1 MSTLERVDYA
11 DGEVALTG
19 WLARPASTPRAAVVV
34 FPTIMNVTP
43 FVVAK
48 AQALAEEG
56 YLALIAD
63 FYGTP
68 VADFPASMKLAGALR
83 ADVDRYRAR
92 LRAALMAMGN
102 IAPDLPKAA
111 IGFCM
116 GGQAVLELAR
126 ENAGIALA
134 ASFHGIL
141 ETDRQAPDGGPV
153 SPRILVCHGDADA
166 LVPRSQ
172 VMAFWEEMDL
182 AKANW
187 HFHSY
192 SGVGHGF
199 ANPNPSPA
207 NGSISYDASADRQS
221 WAAML
226 GLFDEVFG
234 QASR

>member
-1 MSTLERVDYA
+1 MSTLERIEYT
-11 DGEVALTG
+11 DGAIKLAG
-19 WLARPASTPRAAVVV
+19 LLARPAGPPRAAVLV

-43 FVVAK
+43 FIEAK
-48 AQALAEEG
+48 ALGLAEQG

-63 FYGTP
+63 FYGAP
-68 VADFPASMKLAGALR
+68 VPDFPASMGLAVALR
-83 ADVDRYRAR
+83 RDVDLYRAR
-92 LRAALMAMGN
+92 LRTGLAALEAV
-102 IAPDLPKAA
+102 APDLRRAA

-126 ENAGIALA
+126 ENADLALV

-141 ETDRQAPDGGPV
+141 ETDRKAPAGGPV
-153 SPRILVCHGDADA
+153 GPRILVCHGDADA
-166 LVPRSQ
+166 LVPRTQ
-172 VMAFWEEMDL
+172 VIEFWEEMD
-182 AKANW
+182 AAGANW

-199 ANPNPSPA
+199 ANPHPSPA

-226 GLFDEVFG
+226 SLMGEVFG
-234 QASR
+234 

>member
-1 MSTLERVDYA
+1 MSALERVAYA
-11 DGEVALTG
+11 DGATALTG
-19 WLARPASTPRAAVVV
+19 LLARPLGTPRAAVLV

-43 FVVAK
+43 FIEAK
-48 AQALAEEG
+48 AMALAEQG

-63 FYGTP
+63 FYGTA
-68 VADFPASMKLAGALR
+68 VADFPAAMGLAVALR
-83 ADVDRYRAR
+83 SDVDLYRAR
-92 LRAALMAMGN
+92 LRAGLAALET
-102 IAPDLPKAA
+102 IASDLKPAA

-126 ENAGIALA
+126 ENADLALV

-141 ETDRQAPDGGPV
+141 ETDRKAPVGGPV
-153 SPRILVCHGDADA
+153 GPRILVCHGDADA
-166 LVPRSQ
+166 LVPRVQ
-172 VMAFWEEMDL
+172 VTDFWEEMD
-182 AKANW
+182 AAGANW

-199 ANPNPSPA
+199 TNPHPSPA

-226 GLFDEVFG
+226 GLFDEIFS

>member
-1 MSTLERVDYA
+1 MTTLGRVDYA

-19 WLARPASTPRAAVVV
+19 WLARPASTPRAAVLV

-43 FVVAK
+43 FVEAK
-48 AQALAEEG
+48 AQALADQG
-56 YLALIAD
+56 YIAMIAD
-63 FYGTP
+63 FYGAP
-68 VADFPASMKLAGALR
+68 VADFPASMALAVALR
-83 ADVDRYRAR
+83 ADVDRYRTR
-92 LRAALMAMGN
+92 LRAGLLALAN
-102 IAPDLPKAA
+102 AAPHLPKAA

-126 ENAGIALA
+126 ENADIAIA

-141 ETDRQAPDGGPV
+141 ETDRPAPAGGPV

-199 ANPNPSPA
+199 ANPHPSPA

-226 GLFDEVFG
+226 SLFDEVFS

>member
-1 MSTLERVDYA
+1 MSALERVAYA
-11 DGEVALTG
+11 DGATALTG
-19 WLARPASTPRAAVVV
+19 LLARPLGTPRAAVLV

-43 FVVAK
+43 FIEAK
-48 AQALAEEG
+48 AMALAEQG

-63 FYGTP
+63 FYGTA
-68 VADFPASMKLAGALR
+68 VADFPAAMGLAVALR
-83 ADVDRYRAR
+83 SDVDLYRAR
-92 LRAALMAMGN
+92 LRAGLAALAE
-102 IAPDLPKAA
+102 IAPTAKQAA

-126 ENAGIALA
+126 ENADLALV

-141 ETDRQAPDGGPV
+141 ETDRKAPAGGPV
-153 SPRILVCHGDADA
+153 GPRILICHGDADS

-172 VMAFWEEMDL
+172 VIEFWEEMD
-182 AKANW
+182 AARANW

-199 ANPNPSPA
+199 ANPHPSPA

-226 GLFDEVFG
+226 GLLDETFG